1 MLFCNSKLNLFV
13 KSDCDWASSPWYD
26 YCDPKRYLVAVIL
39 GDIQ

>member
-1 MLFCNSKLNLFV
+1 MLVLFQ
-13 KSDCDWASSPWYD
+13 SQIESCCDRASSPWYD